1 MAEIEATGAARQQA
15 FADRFAEVL
24 RQKRSDLGTTIDRLV
39 QDADV
44 DPATAQAFEA
54 GAGPIADRSKVQA
67 IALSYDVD
75 MTTIY
80 PKHQPVE
87 IGHDWVGVEQARVH
101 TDSPSM
107 APMLDAFVRLIRSLR
122 GNPNGPVV
130 GFRRVDID
138 VLAAHFGVRG
148 EVIVEGL
155 GAVVGVT
162 QMRQASMD
170 HAYQSG
176 EPTIRSGLAD
186 ATV

>member
-1 MAEIEATGAARQQA
+1 MADNENLGHSRQQA

-24 RQKRSDLGTTIDRLV
+24 RRKRADLGTTIDRLV
-39 QDADV
+39 QDADL
-44 DPATAQAFEA
+44 DPATAKAFEA
-54 GAGPIADRSKVQA
+54 GAGPIADREKVNA

-80 PKHQPVE
+80 PKHEPVE
-87 IGHDWVGVEQARVH
+87 IGPDWVAVDDARVH
-101 TDSPSM
+101 AQSAVMGD
-107 APMLDAFVRLIRSLR
+107 MLEAFVHLIRSLR

-138 VLAAHFGVRG
+138 VLAAHFDVAG

-155 GAVVGVT
+155 GAVVGVN

-170 HAYQSG
+170 HAYHSG
-176 EPTIRSGLAD
+176 EQTIRSGLAD
-186 ATV
+186 AAV